1 MRNWKV
7 NGNYPKYDEQGK
19 IEATHII
26 IGSDDG
32 ASVPQLIKRDLTGLS
47 DTEIIKAVLEEFKKS
62 EYVEIAMGEAVQKVD
77 ELEKTTKKAD
87 KAAKGAQ
94 ALAVDAKA
102 RAEHLE
108 KMTRVQAIFMLTSG
122 LSLDPDV
129 YRNMLELIE
138 KPIEGQTYKPLDIFA
153 IEDTDYE
160 PSLNEG
166 KLAFV
171 QVLSEFT
178 YNNEDAKTLKA
189 KAEDGEM
196 FVANYGDLVKTHKEE

>member
-1 MRNWKV
+1 MKKLEATKP
-7 NGNYPKYDEQGK
+7 YPQYDEHGEV
-19 IEATHII
+19 EATFT
-26 IGSDDG
+26 GVSGADG
-32 ASVPQLIKRDLTGLS
+32 LFIPMLIKKDLTKAS
-47 DTEIIKAVLEEFKKS
+47 ESEVVDAVLEEFFKQY
-62 EYVEIAMGEAVQKVD
+62 YVERAMGEAIEKVND
-77 ELEKTTKKAD
+77 LEKTTKKVD

-138 KPIEGQTYKPLDIFA
+138 KPVEGTTYQPFDIFA

-178 YNNEDAKTLKA
+178 YNNEDAKALKA

-196 FVANYGDLVKTHKEE
+196 FVANYGDLAKG